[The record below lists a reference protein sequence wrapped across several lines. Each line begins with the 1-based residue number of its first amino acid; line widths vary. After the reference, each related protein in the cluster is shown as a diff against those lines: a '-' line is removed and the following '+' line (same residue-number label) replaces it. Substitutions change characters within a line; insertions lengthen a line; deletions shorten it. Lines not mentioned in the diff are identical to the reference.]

1 MFQTKVQNNTKH
13 RSYSGH
19 MTNVIERTNI
29 NEISP
34 QETDTPQ
41 TLTKLMFVGLAI
53 TSAVL
58 FYLAISSLML

>member
-1 MFQTKVQNNTKH
+1 MFQTRVSDNTKRKH
-13 RSYSGH
+13 YAGH

-29 NEISP
+29 NGVDF
-34 QETDTPQ
+34 QEVDTPQ
-41 TLTKLMFVGLAI
+41 TLTKIMFIGLAI